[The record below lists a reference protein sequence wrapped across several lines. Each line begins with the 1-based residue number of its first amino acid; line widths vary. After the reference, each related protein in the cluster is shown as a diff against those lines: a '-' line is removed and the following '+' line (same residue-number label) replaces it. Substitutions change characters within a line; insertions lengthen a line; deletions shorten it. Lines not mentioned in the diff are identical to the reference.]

1 MITRII
7 TGVVLVAVALPVGIL
22 GGWFVFVLLL
32 FLALVGSHELLEVP
46 GPKKFSLPIR
56 IITYTY
62 VLLLMLSFFIKPWAN
77 GSLDAWFML
86 DVNKYGSI
94 TPMFFLVPILLTLVY
109 FFSLFFIAIRSEKVE
124 LADVTFLVV
133 TETFMTY
140 GFLGMLFLRY
150 FPNATGFFGN
160 PVSANWFS
168 LYYQSHDLA
177 QNWSSS
183 ILIFA
188 LCFGTWF
195 ADIGAYFVGVLFGKH
210 KMNERISPN
219 KTWEGFIGG
228 CLFSYLFFF
237 GGVALFEFVF
247 DMPLVPGLL
256 QFGHSEVLANMNILG
271 GNAWVFLVLIGLLLP
286 FIGNLGGFLFSLIK
300 RHYGIKDYGKI
311 FPGHGGVIDRFD
323 SVLANSLSTG
333 LLLLMMSF
341 GFNMIA

>member
-7 TGVVLVAVALPVGIL
+7 TGAVLVAVALPSGIL
-22 GGWFVFVLLL
+22 GGWFVFLLLL
-32 FLALVGSHELLEVP
+32 FMALVGSHELIQVP
-46 GPKKFSLPIR
+46 GKKFSLPVR
-56 IITYTY
+56 ILTYAY
-62 VLLLMLSFFIKPWAN
+62 VLLTMFSFFVKPWAN
-77 GSLDAWFML
+77 GSMDAWFSL
-86 DVNKYGSI
+86 DVNQYS
-94 TPMFFLVPILLTLVY
+94 TLSPMLFLIPIALTLCY
-109 FFSLFFIAIRSEKVE
+109 FFILFFMAIQSDKIE
-124 LADVTFLVV
+124 LADVTFLVT

-150 FPNATGFFGN
+150 FPNATGFIGN
-160 PVSANWFS
+160 LITQNYFSA
-168 LYYQSHDLA
+168 YYQGHDIA
-177 QNWSSS
+177 QNWASC
-183 ILIFA
+183 ILIFS

-228 CLFSYLFFF
+228 CVFSYVFFF
-237 GGVALFEFVF
+237 GLVALFEFAF

-256 QFGHSEVLANMNILG
+256 QFRHSNLLESLNILG
-271 GNAWVFLVLIGLLLP
+271 GNSWVFLVIIGLLLP
-286 FIGNLGGFLFSLIK
+286 FVGNLGGFLFSLIK

-323 SVLANSLSTG
+323 SVLANSLSTA